1 MQSQTCYLVV
11 AWDGDV
17 HVAQGRVCVTQ
28 SNGGQ
33 VNVRGFCEGL
43 VVSPGIGNHQKPWLP
58 EGGLDL
64 VSEGSWS
71 EAASD
76 RSGSS
81 GGRELQ
87 HSSLEKQRKEL
98 TSAPETV
105 PQEPRND
112 TWSAK
117 FAMPPSWPSSRQL
130 PQILPQNI

>member
-11 AWDGDV
+11 AWDGNV
-17 HVAQGRVCVTQ
+17 HIAQRRVCVTQ

-64 VSEGSWS
+64 VSEGSRS

-81 GGRELQ
+81 GSRKLQ
-87 HSSLEKQRKEL
+87 HSSLEEATERVNKC
-98 TSAPETV
+98 
-105 PQEPRND
+105 PRD
-112 TWSAK
+112 GATGAL
-117 FAMPPSWPSSRQL
+117 Q
-130 PQILPQNI
+130 